1 MIVVCPKCST
11 RYLVDPRAL
20 GASGRQVRCAQCS
33 NTWHHKPPPEALA
46 ELKTVAPLAS
56 EVPAQRAQRVEPQFD
71 RPPLAEDQDPEHR
84 IQLPAL
90 TQPRRRPWVAVG
102 WALLLVVVA
111 LGAGGA
117 VWERDTVI
125 RMWPPSARIYALVG
139 LAVAKPGDVLKVT
152 AQARRDEENGVPRLV
167 IEGEV
172 ANISPDAQ
180 SVPKLKVE
188 LKDAGHKV
196 VQSWDFDV
204 STERL
209 LPGASVPFT
218 TSVARPS
225 DAATDMS
232 VTFTDGGS

>member
-1 MIVVCPKCST
+1 MIVVCPQCNT

-20 GASGRQVRCAQCS
+20 GADGRRVRCAQCS
-33 NTWHHKPPPEALA
+33 HTWHHKPPAEALA
-46 ELKTVAPLAS
+46 ELESVAA
-56 EVPAQRAQRVEPQFD
+56 PAVQEPAARDQRVEPQFD
-71 RPPLAEDQDPEHR
+71 RPPLAEQQESEHR

-102 WALLLVVVA
+102 WVVLLVVVGLA
-111 LGAGGA
+111 AGGA
-117 VWERDTVI
+117 VWERDAVI
-125 RMWPPSARIYALVG
+125 RIWPPSGRLYALFG
-139 LAVAKPGDVLKVT
+139 LSVPQPSDVLKVT

-172 ANISPDAQ
+172 ANISPEAQ

-188 LKDAGHKV
+188 LKDAGNRV
-196 VQSWDFDV
+196 VQSWSFDV
-204 STERL
+204 STDRL

-232 VTFTDGGS
+232 VTFTADGG